1 MYSAT
6 LSNGISFSRE
16 TRFRKRILATGFLMH
31 HNMRVDA
38 TPKTA
43 NYAGFRHIPG
53 VKVFWCVDATNTG
66 RLFISDFVN
75 YFIIFT
81 INT

>member
-1 MYSAT
+1 
-6 LSNGISFSRE
+6 
-16 TRFRKRILATGFLMH
+16 
-31 HNMRVDA
+31 MRVDA